1 MMFLFAY
8 ESLHHCR
15 TFDCKNSKTTSCL
28 LYNQQLN
35 IHLLPL
41 LRYLHYHH
49 YHHYHH
55 LDGMLLKWKKQLQS
69 LQATAT
75 KKDNIS

>member
-1 MMFLFAY
+1 MLFLFAY

-15 TFDCKNSKTTSCL
+15 TFDCKNSKKTSCL

-35 IHLLPL
+35 IRLL
-41 LRYLHYHH
+41 LRYLR
-49 YHHYHH
+49 
-55 LDGMLLKWKKQLQS
+55 LLLSYYLHCRRLKRKKQSQS

-75 KKDNIS
+75 KKDNVPL